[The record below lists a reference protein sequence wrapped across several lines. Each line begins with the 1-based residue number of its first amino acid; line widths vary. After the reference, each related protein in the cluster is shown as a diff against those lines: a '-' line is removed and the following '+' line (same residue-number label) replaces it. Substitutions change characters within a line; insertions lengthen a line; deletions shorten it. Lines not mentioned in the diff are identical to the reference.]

1 MSLDSYVTLGRSGLR
16 VSPFCLGTMTFG
28 EDWGWGSS
36 PAESE
41 VILAEYL
48 ERGGNFI
55 DTANIYTLGHSEK
68 IIGDFFAAR
77 KDRRH
82 RSVIA
87 TKFVGNLH
95 VGDPNGG
102 GAGRKAMV
110 EQCEASLRRLQTDY
124 IDLYWIH
131 NWDSKTPIEETM
143 RALDDLVGSGKIRY
157 IGISDAPAWKVAQ
170 AQTMAQFRGWN
181 RLIAMQVEY
190 SLLERTVEGELIP
203 MGDEFGIG
211 VMPWSPLKNG
221 WLSGKYTRDNA
232 ASVTSDRSALVG
244 MPGEKEFKVIDVL
257 GAVAA
262 ELQASPAAVALAW
275 VHSRRGVSSTLVGAR
290 RIDQLR
296 ANLSALDI
304 QLTAAQ
310 IAALDEVSKPA
321 LNFPADINAHLSPSF
336 TFAGATV
343 DGQPTQVLPLLT
355 ASDVRY

>member
-1 MSLDSYVTLGRSGLR
+1 MSLDSYVTLGSSGLR

-28 EDWGWGSS
+28 EDWGWGTSS
-36 PAESE
+36 AESE
-41 VILAEYL
+41 AILSEYL

-131 NWDSKTPIEETM
+131 NWDRTTPIDETM
-143 RALDDLVGSGKIRY
+143 RALDDLVASGKIRY
-157 IGISDAPAWKVAQ
+157 IGISDTPAWKVAQ

-181 RLIAMQVEY
+181 RIIAMQVEY
-190 SLLERTVEGELIP
+190 SLLERTAEGELIP
-203 MGDEFGIG
+203 MAEELGIG

-221 WLSGKYTRDNA
+221 WLSGKYTRENTQA
-232 ASVTSDRSALVG
+232 VKSERSALVG
-244 MPGEKEFKVIDVL
+244 VPGDKEFPVIDVL
-257 GAVAA
+257 VTVAA
-262 ELQASPAAVALAW
+262 ELQVSPAAVALAW
-275 VHSRRGVSSTLVGAR
+275 VH
-290 RIDQLR
+290 
-296 ANLSALDI
+296 
-304 QLTAAQ
+304 
-310 IAALDEVSKPA
+310 
-321 LNFPADINAHLSPSF
+321 
-336 TFAGATV
+336 
-343 DGQPTQVLPLLT
+343 
-355 ASDVRY
+355 